1 MSPRRFSMAAI
12 LDYSAESM
20 EAFIQMIEMVI
31 DCITYDKSIRF
42 FLKIAVNELVVN
54 AVEHGYNMHAGPV
67 TVYLSKEADSIF
79 LEVSDNGIGVPAE
92 SLNLE
97 RDVENPEDLTTRGW
111 GLSILKNVSSRLNI
125 KDNKPSGTII
135 SVTMPL

>member
-1 MSPRRFSMAAI
+1 MAAI
-12 LDYSAESM
+12 LDYNTECM

-54 AVEHGYNMHAGPV
+54 AVEHGYNRHAGPV
-67 TVYLSKEADSIF
+67 TVYLSRGADSII
-79 LEVSDNGIGVPAE
+79 LEVSDTGRGVPPE

-97 RDVENPEDLTTRGW
+97 RDAEKPDDLTTRGW

-125 KDNKPSGTII
+125 KDNKPTGTII
-135 SVTMPL
+135 SLTMPL